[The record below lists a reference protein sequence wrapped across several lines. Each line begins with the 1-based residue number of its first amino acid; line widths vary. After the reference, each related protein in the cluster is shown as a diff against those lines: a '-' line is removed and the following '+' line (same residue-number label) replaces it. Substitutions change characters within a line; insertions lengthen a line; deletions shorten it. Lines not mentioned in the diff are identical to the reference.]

1 MTVQRNNALKRRLLN
16 GFFMSLLMAS
26 VMSAVMTL
34 VNTGPGPG
42 FFLRWMRAFCIG
54 FAAAYPTAFLCAPL
68 AQRLTDRLLN
78 ADVAKQN
85 ESGTDKI

>member
-1 MTVQRNNALKRRLLN
+1 MTVQRKNTLKRRLLN
-16 GFFMSLLMAS
+16 GFFMSLLMAA
-26 VMSAVMTL
+26 VMSAAMTL
-34 VNTGPGPG
+34 INTGAGPG

-78 ADVAKQN
+78 TDFPKQN
-85 ESGTDKI
+85 ES